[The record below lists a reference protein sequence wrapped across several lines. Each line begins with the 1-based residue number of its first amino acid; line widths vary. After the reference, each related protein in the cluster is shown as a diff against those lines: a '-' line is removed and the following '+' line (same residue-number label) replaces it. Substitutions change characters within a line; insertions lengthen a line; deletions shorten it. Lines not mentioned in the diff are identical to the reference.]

1 MKGIISYLEKH
12 FVPVA
17 AKIGAQRHLVAIR
30 DGFVAIM
37 PLIIAGS
44 MAVLINNMNIPGYQN
59 LIGAIFG
66 DSWRGFGG
74 NIWWGTFA
82 IMSIFIAFTV
92 AYNLAK
98 SYDVNPLSAGVLSLA
113 NYFMFIPQAI
123 NVTIGDTVGDIAVPA
138 ELVGQ
143 QIGAWGNISWSY
155 TNATALFGA
164 LLIAIVST
172 EIFVKLSKTDKLT
185 IKMPDNVPPA
195 VSKSFAAL
203 FPTLITISVGALLAL
218 FISFTNTDLFT
229 VITAT
234 IQQPVSR
241 VGNTMGA
248 AILISFMNHLLWF
261 FGLHGSNI
269 IEPVMQSIYVPA
281 VIANADAVA
290 AGLKPTFIVT
300 KAFFDAFVYMGGSGT
315 TTCLIAAI
323 YAASKRKHYRSLA
336 NLSVGPGLF
345 NINESMI
352 FGIPLVLNPVFVV
365 PFILAP
371 VALTIISYIAT
382 AIGLVPYTIAAIP
395 WVTPPIIGGF
405 LATGGSIMGA
415 LLSAVNLVVGF
426 LIYMPFVLMAEK
438 LEDKAGSNAE
448 LSAGNT
454 KSM

>member
-1 MKGIISYLEKH
+1 MKGIINFLEKH

-44 MAVLINNMNIPGYQN
+44 IAVLINNMNIPGYQN
-59 LIGAIFG
+59 MMSSIFG
-66 DSWRGFGG
+66 GSWSGFGG

-113 NYFMFIPQAI
+113 NYFMFIPQSISVAI
-123 NVTIGDTVGDIAVPA
+123 ESQIGDLAVPE

-143 QIGAWGNISWSY
+143 VLGAWGNINWGY

-203 FPTLITISVGALLAL
+203 FPTLITISIGALLAL
-218 FISFTNTDLFT
+218 FISFTSTDLFT
-229 VITAT
+229 FITT
-234 IQQPVSR
+234 TVQQPILR

-248 AILISFMNHLLWF
+248 AFLIAFLNHLLWF

-269 IEPVMQSIYVPA
+269 LEPVMQSVYVPA
-281 VIANADAVA
+281 VAANAEAIA

-300 KAFFDAFVYMGGSGT
+300 KSFFDAFVYMGGSGT
-315 TTCLIAAI
+315 TICLIAAI
-323 YAASKRKHYRSLA
+323 YVASKRKHYRSLA
-336 NLSVGPGLF
+336 NLSIGPGLF

-352 FGIPLVLNPVFVV
+352 FGMPLVLNPVFAI
-365 PFILAP
+365 PFILVP
-371 VALTIISYIAT
+371 VALTIVSYLAT
-382 AIGLVPYTIAAIP
+382 AIGLVPHTIVAIP
-395 WVTPPIIGGF
+395 WVSPPIIGGF

-415 LLSAVNLVVGF
+415 LLAAVNLAIGF
-426 LIYMPFVLMAEK
+426 LIYLPFIFLAEK
-438 LEDKAGSNAE
+438 MEGKLDSDMEI
-448 LSAGNT
+448 NT
-454 KSM
+454 GTSKGL